1 MSRNPVAQAVTLMV
15 CLAAGSAAATDGY
28 FSLGYGTQYKGM
40 AGAGQALHLSTLAS
54 ATNPATIAFVKGYD
68 LDVALFAPN
77 REYSVSGNPSGY
89 PGTFGLAPGTYE
101 SHSTGF
107 VMPSMAGAWHLS
119 GQFHLGLAIY
129 GNGGMN
135 TNYPNAVFGQS
146 PTGINLM
153 QAFVAPSL
161 AWEFANHQS
170 IGISPIF
177 GWQSFEAKG
186 LGAFSMFSSNPAALT
201 NNGADTS
208 TGFGARIGYHG
219 RFGEYFG
226 VGASYQTKIAMG
238 EFKEYAGLFAEQ
250 GGFDIPA
257 NWSVGISVF
266 PSKCV
271 SLAVDIQQI
280 YYSDIASIGN
290 PMLPNLMQAPLGAD
304 NGAGFGWEDVTAV
317 KFGVQWEVNPTWTLR
332 AGYAHCNNPVPQSE
346 VLFNILAPG
355 VIENHVTIG
364 VSTLLSA
371 KSKVHLALMRAFSS
385 SVEGANPLE
394 APGQQRIKLT
404 MDQWEGEL
412 GFSFGF

>member
-1 MSRNPVAQAVTLMV
+1 MTRKPFLAITTLTLLA
-15 CLAAGSAAATDGY
+15 LAAPALATDGY

-54 ATNPATIAFVKGYD
+54 ATNPATIAFVTGYD

-119 GQFHLGLAIY
+119 DQFHVGLAIY

-135 TNYPNAVFGQS
+135 TNYPNKVFGQS

-153 QAFVAPSL
+153 QAFVAPSFT
-161 AWEFANHQS
+161 WEFAKHQA

-186 LGAFSMFSSNPAALT
+186 LAAFSMFSSNPAALT
-201 NNGADTS
+201 NNGSDTS

-219 RFGEYFG
+219 KFGEYFG

-238 EFKEYAGLFAEQ
+238 EFKKYAGLFAEQ

-271 SLAVDIQQI
+271 SIAVDVQQI
-280 YYSDIASIGN
+280 YYSDVASVGN

-304 NGAGFGWEDVTAV
+304 NGAGFGWKDITVL
-317 KFGVQWEVNPTWTLR
+317 KLGVQWEVNDTWTLR
-332 AGYAHCNNPVPQSE
+332 AGYAHCDQPVPDSE

-355 VIENHVTIG
+355 VIENHATVG
-364 VSTLLSA
+364 VSTLLSP
-371 KSKVHLALMRAFSS
+371 KSKVHFALMRAFSS

-394 APGQQRIKLT
+394 APGQQKIKLT
-404 MDQWEGEL
+404 MDQWEGEV

>member
-1 MSRNPVAQAVTLMV
+1 MTRKPILATVALALLA
-15 CLAAGSAAATDGY
+15 LAAPALATDGY
-28 FSLGYGTQYKGM
+28 FSLGYGTPYKGM

-68 LDVALFAPN
+68 ISVGLFAPN

-119 GQFHLGLAIY
+119 EQFHVGVAIY

-135 TNYPNAVFGQS
+135 TNYPNKVFGQS

-153 QAFVAPSL
+153 QAFVSPSFT
-161 AWEFANHQS
+161 WEFANHQA
-170 IGISPIF
+170 IGIAPIF

-186 LGAFSMFSSNPAALT
+186 LGAFAMFSSAPTKLT
-201 NNGADTS
+201 NNGKDTS

-219 RFGEYFG
+219 KFGEYFG

-238 EFKEYAGLFAEQ
+238 EFEDYAGLFAEH
-250 GGFDIPA
+250 GDFDIPE
-257 NWSVGISVF
+257 NWTVGISVF

-271 SLAVDIQQI
+271 SIAVDVQQI
-280 YYSDIASIGN
+280 YYSNVASVGN
-290 PMLPNLMQAPLGAD
+290 PLLPNLMQAPLGAD
-304 NGAGFGWEDVTAV
+304 GGAGFGWKDVTVFKIGA
-317 KFGVQWEVNPTWTLR
+317 QWEVNPKWTLR
-332 AGYAHCNNPVPQSE
+332 AGYAHNNQPIPESE

-355 VIENHVTIG
+355 VIQDHATVG
-364 VSTLLSA
+364 VSTLLSP
-371 KSKVHLALMRAFSS
+371 KTKFHFSLMRAFSN

-394 APGQQRIKLT
+394 APGQQTIKLT
-404 MDQWEGEL
+404 MDQWEGEI

>member
-1 MSRNPVAQAVTLMV
+1 MTRKPLLATVALALLA
-15 CLAAGSAAATDGY
+15 LAAPALATDGY
-28 FSLGYGTQYKGM
+28 FSLGYGTPYKGM

-68 LDVALFAPN
+68 IGVGLFAPN

-119 GQFHLGLAIY
+119 EQFHVGLAIY

-135 TNYPNAVFGQS
+135 TNYPNKVFGQS

-153 QAFVAPSL
+153 QAFVAPSFT
-161 AWEFANHQS
+161 WEFANHQA

-186 LGAFSMFSSNPAALT
+186 LGAFAMFSSAPTKLT
-201 NNGADTS
+201 NNGKDTS

-219 RFGEYFG
+219 KFGEYFG

-238 EFKEYAGLFAEQ
+238 EFEDYAGLFAEH
-250 GGFDIPA
+250 GDFDIPE
-257 NWSVGISVF
+257 NWTVGIAVF
-266 PSKCV
+266 PSNCV
-271 SLAVDIQQI
+271 SIAVDVQQI
-280 YYSDIASIGN
+280 YYSNVASVGN
-290 PMLPNLMQAPLGAD
+290 PLLPNLMQAPLGAD
-304 NGAGFGWEDVTAV
+304 GGAGFGWKDVTVFKIGA
-317 KFGVQWEVNPTWTLR
+317 QWEVNPTWTLR
-332 AGYAHCNNPVPQSE
+332 AGYAHNNQPIPESE

-355 VIENHVTIG
+355 VIQDHATVG
-364 VSTLLSA
+364 VSTLLSP
-371 KSKVHLALMRAFSS
+371 KTKFHFSLMRAFSN

-394 APGQQRIKLT
+394 APGQQTIKLT
-404 MDQWEGEL
+404 MDQWEGEI

>member
-1 MSRNPVAQAVTLMV
+1 MTRKPILATVALALLA
-15 CLAAGSAAATDGY
+15 LAAPALATDGY
-28 FSLGYGTQYKGM
+28 FSLGYGTPYKGM

-68 LDVALFAPN
+68 IGVGLFAPN

-119 GQFHLGLAIY
+119 GQFHVGIAIY

-135 TNYPNAVFGQS
+135 TNYPNKVFGQS

-153 QAFVAPSL
+153 QAFVAPSFT
-161 AWEFANHQS
+161 WEFANHQA

-186 LGAFSMFSSNPAALT
+186 LGAFAMFSSAPTKLT
-201 NNGADTS
+201 NNGKDTS

-219 RFGEYFG
+219 KFGEYFG

-238 EFKEYAGLFAEQ
+238 EFEDYAGLFAEH
-250 GGFDIPA
+250 GDFDIPE
-257 NWSVGISVF
+257 NWTVGISVF

-271 SLAVDIQQI
+271 SIAVDVQQI
-280 YYSDIASIGN
+280 YYSDVASVGN
-290 PMLPNLMQAPLGAD
+290 PLLPNLMQAPLGAD
-304 NGAGFGWEDVTAV
+304 DGAGFGWKDVTVFKIGA
-317 KFGVQWEVNPTWTLR
+317 QWEVNPTWTLR
-332 AGYAHCNNPVPQSE
+332 AGYAHNNQPIPESE

-355 VIENHVTIG
+355 VIQDHATVG
-364 VSTLLSA
+364 VSTLLSP
-371 KSKVHLALMRAFSS
+371 KTKFHFSLMRAFSN

-394 APGQQRIKLT
+394 IPGQQTIKLT
-404 MDQWEGEL
+404 MDQWEGEI

>member
-1 MSRNPVAQAVTLMV
+1 MSRRPVAQTVTLIV

-28 FSLGYGTQYKGM
+28 FSLGYGTAYKGM

-68 LDVALFAPN
+68 LGVALFAPN
-77 REYSVSGNPSGY
+77 REYSVSGSPSGY

-107 VMPSMAGAWHLS
+107 VMPSLAGAWHLS
-119 GQFHLGLAIY
+119 DQFHLGVAVY

-170 IGISPIF
+170 IGVSPIF

-186 LGAFSMFSSNPAALT
+186 LGAFAMFSSNPAKLT

-208 TGFGARIGYHG
+208 TGFGARLGYHG
-219 RFGEYFG
+219 KFGDYFG

-238 EFKEYAGLFAEQ
+238 EFEEYAGLFAEQ

-266 PSKCV
+266 PSKSV
-271 SLAVDIQQI
+271 SIAVDVQQI

-290 PMLPNLMQAPLGAD
+290 PLLPNLMQAPLGAD
-304 NGAGFGWEDVTAV
+304 IGAGFGWEDVTAV
-317 KFGVQWEVNPTWTLR
+317 KLGVQWEVSPAWTLR
-332 AGYAHCNNPVPQSE
+332 AGYAHCNNPVPESE

-355 VIENHVTIG
+355 VIENHATIG
-364 VSTLLSA
+364 VSTLLSP
-371 KSKVHLALMRAFSS
+371 KSKIHFALMRAFSS

-394 APGQQRIKLT
+394 APGQQKIKLT
-404 MDQWEGEL
+404 MDQWEAEL

>member
-1 MSRNPVAQAVTLMV
+1 MTRKPILATVALALLA
-15 CLAAGSAAATDGY
+15 LAAPALATDGY
-28 FSLGYGTQYKGM
+28 FSLGYGTPYKGM

-68 LDVALFAPN
+68 IGVGLFAPN

-119 GQFHLGLAIY
+119 EQLHLGLAIY

-135 TNYPNAVFGQS
+135 TNYPNKVFGQS

-153 QAFVAPSL
+153 QAFVAPSFT
-161 AWEFANHQS
+161 WEFANHQA

-186 LGAFSMFSSNPAALT
+186 LGAFAMFSSAPTKLT
-201 NNGADTS
+201 NNGKDTS

-219 RFGEYFG
+219 KFGEYFG

-238 EFKEYAGLFAEQ
+238 EFEDYAGLFAEH
-250 GGFDIPA
+250 GDFDIPE

-271 SLAVDIQQI
+271 SIAADVQQI
-280 YYSDIASIGN
+280 YYSDVASIGN
-290 PMLPNLMQAPLGAD
+290 PLLPNLMQAPLGAD
-304 NGAGFGWEDVTAV
+304 GGAGFGWEDVTVFKIGA
-317 KFGVQWEVNPTWTLR
+317 QWEVNPTWTLR
-332 AGYAHCNNPVPQSE
+332 AGYAHCNQPIPESE

-355 VIENHVTIG
+355 VIEDHATVG
-364 VSTLLSA
+364 LSALLSP
-371 KSKVHLALMRAFSS
+371 KTKFHFSLMRAFSN

-394 APGQQRIKLT
+394 APGQQKIKLT
-404 MDQWEGEL
+404 MDQWEGEI

>member
-1 MSRNPVAQAVTLMV
+1 MTRKPILATVALALLA
-15 CLAAGSAAATDGY
+15 LAAPALATDGY
-28 FSLGYGTQYKGM
+28 FSLGYGTPYKGM

-68 LDVALFAPN
+68 IGVGLFAPN

-119 GQFHLGLAIY
+119 EQLHLGLAIY

-135 TNYPNAVFGQS
+135 TNYPNKVFGQS

-153 QAFVAPSL
+153 QAFVAPSFT
-161 AWEFANHQS
+161 WEFANHQA

-186 LGAFSMFSSNPAALT
+186 LGAFARFSSAPTKLT
-201 NNGADTS
+201 NNGKDTS

-219 RFGEYFG
+219 KFGEYFG

-238 EFKEYAGLFAEQ
+238 EFEEYAGLFAES
-250 GGFDIPA
+250 GDFDIPE
-257 NWSVGISVF
+257 NWTVGISVF

-271 SLAVDIQQI
+271 SIAVDVQEI
-280 YYSDIASIGN
+280 YYSNVASVGN
-290 PMLPNLMQAPLGAD
+290 PLLPNLMQAPLGGD
-304 NGAGFGWEDVTAV
+304 GGAGFGWKDITVV
-317 KFGVQWEVNPTWTLR
+317 KVGAQWEVNPTWTLR
-332 AGYAHCNNPVPQSE
+332 AGYAHCDQPVQESE

-355 VIENHVTIG
+355 VIQDHATVG
-364 VSTLLSA
+364 VSTLLSE
-371 KSKVHLALMRAFSS
+371 KTKFHFALMRAFSN

-394 APGQQRIKLT
+394 APGQQTIKLT
-404 MDQWEGEL
+404 MDQWEGEI

>member
-1 MSRNPVAQAVTLMV
+1 MTRKPILATVALALLA
-15 CLAAGSAAATDGY
+15 LAAPALATDGY
-28 FSLGYGTQYKGM
+28 FSLGYGTPYKGM

-68 LDVALFAPN
+68 IGVGLFAPN

-119 GQFHLGLAIY
+119 EQLHVGLAIY

-153 QAFVAPSL
+153 QAFVAPSFT
-161 AWEFANHQS
+161 WEFANHQA

-186 LGAFSMFSSNPAALT
+186 LGAFAMFSSAPTKLT
-201 NNGADTS
+201 NNGKDTS

-219 RFGEYFG
+219 KFGEYFG

-238 EFKEYAGLFAEQ
+238 EFEDYAGLFAE
-250 GGFDIPA
+250 GGDFDIPE
-257 NWSVGISVF
+257 NWTVGISVF

-271 SLAVDIQQI
+271 SIAVDVQQI
-280 YYSDIASIGN
+280 YYSDVASVGN
-290 PMLPNLMQAPLGAD
+290 PLLPNLMQAPLGAGG
-304 NGAGFGWEDVTAV
+304 GAGFGWKDVTVFKIGA
-317 KFGVQWEVNPTWTLR
+317 QWEVNPTWTLR
-332 AGYAHCNNPVPQSE
+332 AGYAHNNQPIPESE

-355 VIENHVTIG
+355 VIQDHATVG
-364 VSTLLSA
+364 VSTLLSP
-371 KSKVHLALMRAFSS
+371 KTKFHFSLMRAFSN
-385 SVEGANPLE
+385 SVEGTNPLE
-394 APGQQRIKLT
+394 APGQQTIKLT
-404 MDQWEGEL
+404 MDQWEGEI

>member
-1 MSRNPVAQAVTLMV
+1 MTRKPILATVALALLA
-15 CLAAGSAAATDGY
+15 LAAPALATDGY
-28 FSLGYGTQYKGM
+28 FSLGYGTPYKGM

-68 LDVALFAPN
+68 IGVGLFAPN

-119 GQFHLGLAIY
+119 EQFHVGLAIY

-135 TNYPNAVFGQS
+135 TNYPNKVFGQS

-153 QAFVAPSL
+153 QAFVAPSFT
-161 AWEFANHQS
+161 WEFANHQA

-186 LGAFSMFSSNPAALT
+186 LGAFAMFSSDPTKLT
-201 NNGADTS
+201 NNGKDTS

-219 RFGEYFG
+219 KFGEYFG

-238 EFKEYAGLFAEQ
+238 EFEDYAGLFAEH
-250 GGFDIPA
+250 GDFDIPE
-257 NWSVGISVF
+257 NWTVGISVF

-271 SLAVDIQQI
+271 SIAVDVQQI
-280 YYSDIASIGN
+280 YYSNVASVGN
-290 PMLPNLMQAPLGAD
+290 PLLPNLMQAPLGAD
-304 NGAGFGWEDVTAV
+304 GGAGFGWKDVTVFKIGA
-317 KFGVQWEVNPTWTLR
+317 QWEVNPTWTLR
-332 AGYAHCNNPVPQSE
+332 AGYAHNNQPIPESE

-355 VIENHVTIG
+355 VIQDHATVG
-364 VSTLLSA
+364 VSTLLSP
-371 KSKVHLALMRAFSS
+371 KTKFHFSLMRAFSN

-394 APGQQRIKLT
+394 APGQQTIKLT
-404 MDQWEGEL
+404 MDQWEGEI